1 MISEV
6 QPCRASIKNRV
17 IENSLK
23 ITMTTYSKEK
33 NTKLTVS
40 LICGIAVLCKKL
52 NIFQTSFIN
61 NVVKRELHGFVPLK
75 QATTPLSSESD

>member
-6 QPCRASIKNRV
+6 QPCRTSIKNRI

-23 ITMTTYSKEK
+23 ITMKTYPKEKK

-40 LICGIAVLCKKL
+40 FICGIAILCEKL

-61 NVVKRELHGFVPLK
+61 NVVKRELDGFVP
-75 QATTPLSSESD
+75 